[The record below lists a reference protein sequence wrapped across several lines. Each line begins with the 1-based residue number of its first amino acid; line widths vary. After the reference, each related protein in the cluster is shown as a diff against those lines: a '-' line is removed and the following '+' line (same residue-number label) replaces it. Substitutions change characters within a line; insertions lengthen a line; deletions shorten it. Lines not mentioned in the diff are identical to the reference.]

1 MPCTC
6 DYPEPSRRQREVKRT
21 AKLLIF
27 IRDQFPDSPDF
38 LIPRGCRAVANDDYP
53 DVTLADKYTRALC
66 RMCKRLPDSFIYNGR
81 DKQCRALA
89 DWWDEHQA
97 MDAARK
103 KREAEEAAKN
113 KRIAKAKA
121 KLTPQ
126 ELKDLGL

>member
-6 DYPEPSRRQREVKRT
+6 DYPDPSRKQRELTRVAELLLFIKSRHPT
-21 AKLLIF
+21 VTIPAK
-27 IRDQFPDSPDF
+27 
-38 LIPRGCRAVANDDYP
+38 CRQVANDDYP
-53 DVTLADKYTRALC
+53 DTKLADLYTQRLC
-66 RMCKRLPDSFIYNGR
+66 SLCSKLPDSFIYYGR
-81 DKQCRALA
+81 DPECRALA

-103 KREAEEAAKN
+103 KREAEQAAKK

-126 ELKDLGL
+126 ELEDLGL